1 MKLILA
7 SLFLFS
13 VTYSQAQSKDE
24 IAIKKILTEQV
35 TAWNEG
41 NLEKFMAG
49 YWKNDSLLF
58 VGKSGPKYGY
68 DVTLENYKKGYPD
81 TAHMGKFT
89 STIISMKRLSSDHY
103 FVVGKWFLQRSVGD
117 AGGYYTLLFR
127 KINGQWVIIADHSS

>member
-13 VTYSQAQSKDE
+13 VTYSEAQSKDE